1 MQNVPSGTH
10 EDREAIGKYDA
21 EAARWYRKTAEQGDA
36 KAQWCLGRCYES
48 GDGVIQDKDEAVKW
62 YRKAA
67 EQGHGPAMEC
77 LEGLKKNDSQI
88 GASQYN

>member
-1 MQNVPSGTH
+1 MPL
-10 EDREAIGKYDA
+10 EDPFRRPLFEDETEAVK
-21 EAARWYRKTAEQGDA
+21 WYRKAAEQGDA

-62 YRKAA
+62 YRMAA
-67 EQGHGPAMEC
+67 DQGHRYAIEE
-77 LEGLKKNDSQI
+77 LEELKKNGSQI

>member
-21 EAARWYRKTAEQGDA
+21 EAARWYR
-36 KAQWCLGRCYES
+36 YES
-48 GDGVIQDKDEAVKW
+48 GDGVMQDKDEAVKW

-77 LEGLKKNDSQI
+77 LEGLKKNGSQI